1 LRIKV
6 KYLTILPVL
15 LILTAGE
22 IYAQK
27 PDADII
33 LKNVQ
38 ERFSSIDDYTVDATI
53 NVDVDFLRVPEAR
66 AKIYFKQPDKIR
78 MKSEG
83 FALIPKQGLNFSP
96 ARLLNKNFTAI
107 YVRSD
112 TLDNAP
118 VDVIKAIPTVDSLD
132 IILMTLWV
140 DTAHNVILQIE
151 STTKNSG
158 TVLMELK
165 YNFDKNEIL
174 PEEVIFTF
182 NLSNFKL
189 PASFTGEFDR
199 PGEDKIEDTPNK
211 IEGSVSIKYGNYL
224 INTGIPD
231 SVFTEKNRGS
241 GNY

>member
-1 LRIKV
+1 MTGV
-6 KYLTILPVL
+6 KYLTILAGL
-15 LILTAGE
+15 LIFFSYEL
-22 IYAQK
+22 IAQK
-27 PDADII
+27 PDAKLI
-33 LKNVQ
+33 LKKVQ
-38 ERFSSIDDYTVDATI
+38 EQFSSINDYTVDASI
-53 NVDVDFLRVPEAR
+53 NVDVDFLRVPEAK

-96 ARLLNKNFTAI
+96 ARLLNENFTAI

-112 TLDNAP
+112 TLDNTQ
-118 VDVIKAIPTVDSLD
+118 VEVIKAIPNVDSLD

-140 DTAHNVILQIE
+140 DTVHNVIMQIE

-165 YNFDKNEIL
+165 YDFGKNEVL
-174 PEEVIFTF
+174 PAEVIFTF

-189 PASFTGEFDR
+189 PASFTGEFDK
-199 PGEDKIEDTPNK
+199 PGEDSIEDSQSK
-211 IEGSVSIKYGNYL
+211 IKGRVSIKYENYL

-231 SVFTEKNRGS
+231 SVFVDSNK
-241 GNY
+241 

>member
-1 LRIKV
+1 M
-6 KYLTILPVL
+6 KYLTVL
-15 LILTAGE
+15 LGFLIITIDE
-22 IYAQK
+22 SYAQK
-27 PDADII
+27 PDADLM

-38 ERFSSIDDYTVDATI
+38 ERFSSIEDYTVDATI
-53 NVDVDFLRVPEAR
+53 NVNVDFLRVPEAR

-96 ARLLNKNFTAI
+96 AKLLNENFTAI

-112 TLDNAP
+112 TLENDR
-118 VDVIKAIPTVDSLD
+118 VEVIKAIPMVDTLD

-140 DTAHNVILQIE
+140 DTVHQVIVQIE

-165 YNFDKNEIL
+165 YDFDKNEVL

-199 PGEDKIEDTPNK
+199 PGEDQIEDTRSK
-211 IEGSVSIKYGNYL
+211 IEGSVSIKYENYL

-231 SVFTEKNRGS
+231 SVFTRKDLN
-241 GNY
+241 

>member
-1 LRIKV
+1 MTTRV
-6 KYLTILPVL
+6 KYLTVL
-15 LILTAGE
+15 LGFLIITIDE
-22 IYAQK
+22 SYAQK
-27 PDADII
+27 PDADLM

-38 ERFSSIDDYTVDATI
+38 ERFSSIEDYTVDATI
-53 NVDVDFLRVPEAR
+53 NVNVDFLRVPEAR

-96 ARLLNKNFTAI
+96 AKLLNENFTAI

-112 TLDNAP
+112 TLENDR
-118 VDVIKAIPTVDSLD
+118 VEVIKAIPMVDTLD

-140 DTAHNVILQIE
+140 DTVHQVIVQIE

-165 YNFDKNEIL
+165 YDFDKNEVL

-199 PGEDKIEDTPNK
+199 PGEDQIEDTRSK
-211 IEGSVSIKYGNYL
+211 IEGSVSIKYENYL

-231 SVFTEKNRGS
+231 SVFTRKDLN
-241 GNY
+241 